1 MFFLLPFDFLCYFIV
16 YVKSTCILTFYTFLL
31 VSVYFVLYH
40 WNNFYWRIA
49 LPYSQSHIHLFQLFI
64 FFYFFARICF
74 VLGSLQYA
82 NEYWYMLR
90 ERLMACVELHVCI
103 GSTICLIDVSLYH
116 TTLTRVQDLSII
128 TSLYCI

>member
-1 MFFLLPFDFLCYFIV
+1 MLFYCLCQVYMYIDFLYFSPSQCLFCTLPLKQLLLKDSITLFSITYSFV
-16 YVKSTCILTFYTFLL
+16 PTF
-31 VSVYFVLYH
+31 
-40 WNNFYWRIA
+40 
-49 LPYSQSHIHLFQLFI
+49 HLFLF
-64 FFYFFARICF
+64 FCSDLF